1 MGKMFLFFM
10 GCLLAPFAALYGQST
25 AYQPIFIPHTQW
37 NLFVLQYATGA
48 MLPTVQRTLK
58 DTSMSG
64 IEHQVF
70 SEDALGTKSRNI
82 YLREDITAKKVYVL
96 DGDETRL
103 LYDFNLKKGD
113 LFQFKDLKFEV
124 YSVEDISLADGMRKQ
139 IKLKCLNK
147 SADLLTWI
155 EGVGAT
161 ISPLYYKHYA
171 STEVD
176 VKVTCF
182 FRKGVFVYGLT
193 DYNCELPVASSDVA
207 NSQLSLDIAPNPFSN
222 DLKIDIK
229 NTENEGFKLNLSSVS
244 GVSLFSESVNLPEE
258 NMNLQLDLGHLPNGI
273 YLLTIASAKK
283 VITKKIIKT

>member
-1 MGKMFLFFM
+1 MGKVFLFFM

-25 AYQPIFIPHTQW
+25 AYQPIFTAQTQW

-58 DTSMSG
+58 DTIMSG
-64 IEHQVF
+64 MEHQVF
-70 SEDALGTKSRNI
+70 SEDALGAKSRNV
-82 YLREDITAKKVYVL
+82 YLREDITTKKVYLL
-96 DGDETRL
+96 DGDDTRV

-113 LFQFKDLKFEV
+113 LFQFKDFKFEV
-124 YSVEDISLADGMRKQ
+124 YSVEDISLSDGIHKQ
-139 IKLKCLNK
+139 IKLKCLTK
-147 SADLLTWI
+147 AADLLVWI

-171 STEVD
+171 STDVD

-182 FRKGVFVYGLT
+182 FRKEKFVYGLT
-193 DYNCELPVASSDVA
+193 DFDCALPVATKDFADSK
-207 NSQLSLDIAPNPFSN
+207 LSMDAAPNPFSN

-229 NTENEGFKLNLSSVS
+229 NTENESFKLNLSSLS
-244 GVSLFSESVNLPEE
+244 GVSLFSESVNLPEQ
-258 NMNLQLDLGHLPNGI
+258 NMDFSLDLAHIPSGI

-283 VITKKIIKT
+283 VITRKIIKT